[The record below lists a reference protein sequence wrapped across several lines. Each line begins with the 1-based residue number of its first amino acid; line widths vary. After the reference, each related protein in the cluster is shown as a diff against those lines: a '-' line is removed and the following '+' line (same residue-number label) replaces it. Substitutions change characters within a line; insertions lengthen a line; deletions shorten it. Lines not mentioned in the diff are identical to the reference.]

1 MSVLALV
8 RRLISLLL
16 VMILGIAGVLAL
28 VRPWLLA
35 AAPALY
41 EGLAPPLQ
49 GVVNITPPAPPGLAN
64 ILAGRT
70 QAAANAAFN
79 TAIPQRAMVVRAF
92 NDLLWWGAGSSYMA
106 DKVLLT
112 GRGRELINSN
122 YLSFYCGYIAR
133 PDPEAVAATARRLRR
148 VQDWLDAR
156 GTPFAYLLAPSKAAF
171 THASFETQFP
181 CKVGGDESAY
191 AADVATLRA
200 AGVRVVAGR
209 QVLRANPA
217 PIPFYPR
224 SGIHW
229 NELGAA
235 LITRELVATLRRAGA
250 PLPDFRFETE
260 MLPTEQG
267 YDVDLLSLMNLG
279 HEPPL
284 QPAPKAIPAV
294 HGGPP
299 LSLADVSDSYMTSV
313 DELLLRAH
321 VFRHIDTFFY
331 LILAR
336 RSWEP
341 ALESHDLDQESPAAF
356 DPLVKAD
363 VIVLEEVDYRVGG
376 PFVDYF
382 LTLMEHAMKN
392 AGEGLPPKSF
402 SGARGPA

>member
-1 MSVLALV
+1 
-8 RRLISLLL
+8 
-16 VMILGIAGVLAL
+16 
-28 VRPWLLA
+28 
-35 AAPALY
+35 
-41 EGLAPPLQ
+41 
-49 GVVNITPPAPPGLAN
+49 
-64 ILAGRT
+64 
-70 QAAANAAFN
+70 
-79 TAIPQRAMVVRAF
+79 MVVRAF
-92 NDLLWWGAGSSYMA
+92 NDLLWWGTGSSYMT
-106 DKVLLT
+106 DQRLLT
-112 GRGRELINSN
+112 GRGRQLIHST
-122 YLSFYCGYIAR
+122 YLSYYCGYFAR
-133 PDPEAVAATARRLRR
+133 PGPDAVAATARRLRR

-181 CKVGGDESAY
+181 CKAGGDESAY
-191 AADVATLRA
+191 AADVAALRA
-200 AGVRVVAGR
+200 VGVRVVAGR
-209 QVLRANPA
+209 EVLRANPG

-260 MLPTEQG
+260 MLPAEQG
-267 YDVDLLSLMNLG
+267 YDVDLLHLMNLG

-294 HGGPP
+294 RGEPR

-313 DELLLRAH
+313 DELLQRAR

-341 ALESHDLDQESPAAF
+341 SLESHDLDQDSPTAF
-356 DPLVKAD
+356 DPLIKAD

-376 PFVDYF
+376 SFVHYF
-382 LTLMEHAMKN
+382 LTLMAHAMEN
-392 AGEGLPPKSF
+392 DGEGLAPKLL
-402 SGARGPA
+402 PK